1 MSGIQRDLKAVL
13 DSKIGKGK
21 VLLLIGPRQVGKTTL
36 LKNILESVSTEKKV
50 QFWNCDESDVRQ
62 FLSEANS
69 AKLKSFVG
77 NSDFIVIDEAQR
89 VKDIGLT
96 IKLLHD
102 SFPNVQLAVTGSSS
116 IDLGF
121 NTNPKNG
128 RVKALSKACL
138 DRTYLSNSINEPL
151 TGRKFEYNLFP
162 FSTNELVNHT
172 SMLEEMRLLKNR
184 LVYGF
189 YPDVVNNPGEE
200 KEILTNIVN
209 SYLYKDV
216 FEFQD
221 IRKSSAIEKL
231 VQALALQVGSEVS
244 FNELGNLLGIDTV
257 TVQRYVDLLEKAY
270 VIFHIRSYSRNVR
283 NELKKSIKIYF
294 YDNGVRNSV
303 ISNFSPVDLRSD
315 IGALWENFLI
325 SERIKNNAYH
335 NKNAKYY
342 FWRTTQKQEIDF
354 IEEVDQNLFAYEFKY
369 NPKKANSKCPLTFS
383 NNYPNV
389 PFDVITS
396 ENYMDFVVN
405 RE

>member
-1 MSGIQRDLKAVL
+1 MNGIERDLKAVL

-36 LKNILESVSTEKKV
+36 LKNILTSISSEKKV

-116 IDLGF
+116 
-121 NTNPKNG
+121 
-128 RVKALSKACL
+128 L
-138 DRTYLSNSINEPL
+138 DLSNSINEPL

-209 SYLYKDV
+209 SYLYKDL

-221 IRKSSAIEKL
+221 IRKSSVIEKL

-270 VIFHIRSYSRNVR
+270 VIFHIRSFSRNVR

-303 ISNFSPVDLRSD
+303 ISNFSPVELRSD

-335 NKNAKYY
+335 NKQAKYY

-369 NPKKANSKCPLTFS
+369 NPKKVNSKCPVTFS

-396 ENYMDFVVN
+396 ENYMDFVVH
-405 RE
+405 EE

>member
-1 MSGIQRDLKAVL
+1 MIIFIKYYNIYAMNGIERDLKAVL

-36 LKNILESVSTEKKV
+36 LKNMLTSISSEKKV

-116 IDLGF
+116 
-121 NTNPKNG
+121 
-128 RVKALSKACL
+128 L
-138 DRTYLSNSINEPL
+138 DLSNSINEPL

-189 YPDVVNNPGEE
+189 YPDVVNNLGEE

-221 IRKSSAIEKL
+221 IRKSSVIEKL

-270 VIFHIRSYSRNVR
+270 VIFHIRSFSRNVR

-303 ISNFSPVDLRSD
+303 ISNFSPVELRSD

-335 NKNAKYY
+335 NKHAKYY

-369 NPKKANSKCPLTFS
+369 NPKKVNSKCPVTFS

-396 ENYMDFVVN
+396 ENYMDFVVH
-405 RE
+405 EE

>member
-1 MSGIQRDLKAVL
+1 MLIIFNKYYIIYAMNGIERDLKAVL
-13 DSKIGKGK
+13 DSKMGKGK

-36 LKNILESVSTEKKV
+36 LKNMLESVSSEKKV

-116 IDLGF
+116 
-121 NTNPKNG
+121 
-128 RVKALSKACL
+128 L
-138 DRTYLSNSINEPL
+138 DLSNSINEPL

-221 IRKSSAIEKL
+221 IRKSSVIEKL

-257 TVQRYVDLLEKAY
+257 TVQRYVDLLEKAH
-270 VIFHIRSYSRNVR
+270 VIFHIRSFSRNVR

-303 ISNFSPVDLRSD
+303 ISNFSPVELRSD

-335 NKNAKYY
+335 NKHAKYY

-405 RE
+405 EE

>member
-1 MSGIQRDLKAVL
+1 MNRIERDLKAVL
-13 DSKIGKGK
+13 ESKIGKGK

-36 LKNILESVSTEKKV
+36 LKNILTSISSEKKV

-116 IDLGF
+116 
-121 NTNPKNG
+121 
-128 RVKALSKACL
+128 L
-138 DRTYLSNSINEPL
+138 DLSNSINEPL

-221 IRKSSAIEKL
+221 IRKSSVIEKL

-270 VIFHIRSYSRNVR
+270 VIFHIRSFSRNVR

-303 ISNFSPVDLRSD
+303 ISNFSPVELRSD

-335 NKNAKYY
+335 NKHAKYY

-354 IEEVDQNLFAYEFKY
+354 IEEVEQNLFAYEFKY

-405 RE
+405 KE

>member
-1 MSGIQRDLKAVL
+1 MSEIQRDLKAVL
-13 DSKIGKGK
+13 ESKIGKGK

-36 LKNILESVSTEKKV
+36 LKNILTSVSSEKKV

-69 AKLKSFVG
+69 SKLKSFVG

-116 IDLGF
+116 
-121 NTNPKNG
+121 
-128 RVKALSKACL
+128 L
-138 DRTYLSNSINEPL
+138 DLSNSINEPL

-162 FSTNELVNHT
+162 FSTNELANHT

-221 IRKSSAIEKL
+221 IRKSSVIEKL

-354 IEEVDQNLFAYEFKY
+354 IEEVEQNLFAYEFKY

-396 ENYMDFVVN
+396 ENYMDFV
-405 RE
+405 RKK

>member
-1 MSGIQRDLKAVL
+1 MNGIERDLKAVL

-36 LKNILESVSTEKKV
+36 LKNILTSISSEKKV

-116 IDLGF
+116 
-121 NTNPKNG
+121 
-128 RVKALSKACL
+128 L
-138 DRTYLSNSINEPL
+138 DLSNSINEPL

-221 IRKSSAIEKL
+221 IRKSSVIEKL

-270 VIFHIRSYSRNVR
+270 VIFHIRSFSRNVR

-303 ISNFSPVDLRSD
+303 ISNFSPVELRSD

-335 NKNAKYY
+335 NKHAKYY

-369 NPKKANSKCPLTFS
+369 NPKKENSKCPVTFS

-396 ENYMDFVVN
+396 ENYMDFVVH
-405 RE
+405 EE

>member
-1 MSGIQRDLKAVL
+1 MNGIERDLKAVL
-13 DSKIGKGK
+13 ESKIGKGK

-36 LKNILESVSTEKKV
+36 LKNILTSISSEKKV

-116 IDLGF
+116 
-121 NTNPKNG
+121 
-128 RVKALSKACL
+128 L
-138 DRTYLSNSINEPL
+138 DLSNSINEPL

-172 SMLEEMRLLKNR
+172 SILEEMRLLKNR

-221 IRKSSAIEKL
+221 IRKSSVIEKL

-270 VIFHIRSYSRNVR
+270 VIFHIRSFSRNVR

-303 ISNFSPVDLRSD
+303 ISNFSPVELRSD

-335 NKNAKYY
+335 NKHAKYY

-369 NPKKANSKCPLTFS
+369 NPKKVNSKCPVTFS

-396 ENYMDFVVN
+396 ENYMDFVLHK
-405 RE
+405 E

>member
-1 MSGIQRDLKAVL
+1 MIIFIKYYNIYAMNGIERDLKAVL

-36 LKNILESVSTEKKV
+36 LKNILTSISSEKKV

-116 IDLGF
+116 
-121 NTNPKNG
+121 
-128 RVKALSKACL
+128 L
-138 DRTYLSNSINEPL
+138 DLSNSINEPL

-200 KEILTNIVN
+200 KEILTNILN

-221 IRKSSAIEKL
+221 IRKSSVIEKL

-257 TVQRYVDLLEKAY
+257 TVQRYVDLLEKSY
-270 VIFHIRSYSRNVR
+270 VIFHIRSFSRNVR

-303 ISNFSPVDLRSD
+303 ISNFSPVELRSD

-335 NKNAKYY
+335 NKHAKYY

-354 IEEVDQNLFAYEFKY
+354 IEEVDQNLFAYEIKY
-369 NPKKANSKCPLTFS
+369 NPKKVNSKCPVTFS

-396 ENYMDFVVN
+396 ENYMDFVVH
-405 RE
+405 EE

>member
-1 MSGIQRDLKAVL
+1 MIIFIKYYNIFAMNGIERDLKAVL
-13 DSKIGKGK
+13 ESKIGKGK

-36 LKNILESVSTEKKV
+36 LKNILTSISSEKKV

-116 IDLGF
+116 
-121 NTNPKNG
+121 
-128 RVKALSKACL
+128 L
-138 DRTYLSNSINEPL
+138 DLSNSINEPL

-172 SMLEEMRLLKNR
+172 SILEEMRLLKNR

-200 KEILTNIVN
+200 KEILTNIAN
-209 SYLYKDV
+209 SYLYKDL

-221 IRKSSAIEKL
+221 IRKSSVIEKL

-270 VIFHIRSYSRNVR
+270 VIFHIRSFSRNVR

-303 ISNFSPVDLRSD
+303 ISNFSPVELRSD

-335 NKNAKYY
+335 NKPEKYY

-369 NPKKANSKCPLTFS
+369 NPKKVNSKCPVTFS

-396 ENYMDFVVN
+396 ENYMDFVVHK
-405 RE
+405 E

>member
-1 MSGIQRDLKAVL
+1 MNEIERDLKVVL

-36 LKNILESVSTEKKV
+36 LKNILTSISSEKKV

-116 IDLGF
+116 
-121 NTNPKNG
+121 
-128 RVKALSKACL
+128 L
-138 DRTYLSNSINEPL
+138 DLSNSINEPL

-221 IRKSSAIEKL
+221 IRKSSVIEKL

-257 TVQRYVDLLEKAY
+257 TVQRYVDLLEKSY
-270 VIFHIRSYSRNVR
+270 VIFHIRSFSRNVR

-303 ISNFSPVDLRSD
+303 ISNFSPVELRSD

-335 NKNAKYY
+335 NKHAKYY

-369 NPKKANSKCPLTFS
+369 NPKKVNSKCPVTFS

-396 ENYMDFVVN
+396 ENYMDFVLHK
-405 RE
+405 E

>member
-1 MSGIQRDLKAVL
+1 MSEIQRDLRAVL

-36 LKNILESVSTEKKV
+36 LKNILNSVSSEKKV

-116 IDLGF
+116 
-121 NTNPKNG
+121 
-128 RVKALSKACL
+128 L
-138 DRTYLSNSINEPL
+138 DLSNSINEPL

-189 YPDVVNNPGEE
+189 YPDIVNNPGEE

-221 IRKSSAIEKL
+221 IRKSSVIEKL

-270 VIFHIRSYSRNVR
+270 VVFHIRSYSRNVR

-303 ISNFSPVDLRSD
+303 ISNFSPVEIRSD

-354 IEEVDQNLFAYEFKY
+354 IEEVEQNLFAYEFKY

-389 PFDVITS
+389 PFDVITY
-396 ENYMDFVVN
+396 ENYMDFV
-405 RE
+405 RKK

>member
-1 MSGIQRDLKAVL
+1 MNGIERDLKAVL
-13 DSKIGKGK
+13 ESKIGKGK

-36 LKNILESVSTEKKV
+36 LKNILTSISSKKKV

-96 IKLLHD
+96 IKILHD

-116 IDLGF
+116 
-121 NTNPKNG
+121 
-128 RVKALSKACL
+128 L
-138 DRTYLSNSINEPL
+138 DLSNSINEPL

-221 IRKSSAIEKL
+221 IRKSSVIEKL

-270 VIFHIRSYSRNVR
+270 VIFHIRSFSRNVR

-303 ISNFSPVDLRSD
+303 ISNFSPVELRSD

-335 NKNAKYY
+335 NKHAKYY

-405 RE
+405 EE

>member
-1 MSGIQRDLKAVL
+1 MIIFIKYYNIYAMNGIERDLKAVL

-36 LKNILESVSTEKKV
+36 LKNILTSISSEKKV
-50 QFWNCDESDVRQ
+50 QFWNCDESNVRQ

-116 IDLGF
+116 
-121 NTNPKNG
+121 
-128 RVKALSKACL
+128 L
-138 DRTYLSNSINEPL
+138 DLSNSINEPL

-221 IRKSSAIEKL
+221 IRKSSVIEKL

-257 TVQRYVDLLEKAY
+257 TVQRYVDLLEKSY
-270 VIFHIRSYSRNVR
+270 VIFHIRSFSRNVR

-303 ISNFSPVDLRSD
+303 ISNFSPVELRSD
-315 IGALWENFLI
+315 TGALWENFLI

-335 NKNAKYY
+335 NKHAKYY

-369 NPKKANSKCPLTFS
+369 NPKKVNSKCPVTFS

-396 ENYMDFVVN
+396 ENYMDFVVHK
-405 RE
+405 

>member
-1 MSGIQRDLKAVL
+1 MSEIQRDLKAVL

-36 LKNILESVSTEKKV
+36 LKNILTSVSSEKKV

-116 IDLGF
+116 
-121 NTNPKNG
+121 
-128 RVKALSKACL
+128 L
-138 DRTYLSNSINEPL
+138 DLSNSINEPL

-221 IRKSSAIEKL
+221 IRKSSVIEKL

-270 VIFHIRSYSRNVR
+270 VIFHIRSFSRNVR

-303 ISNFSPVDLRSD
+303 ISNFSPVELRSD

-335 NKNAKYY
+335 NKHAKYY

-354 IEEVDQNLFAYEFKY
+354 IEEVEQNLFAYEFKY
-369 NPKKANSKCPLTFS
+369 NLKKANSKCPLTFS

-389 PFDVITS
+389 PFDVITY
-396 ENYMDFVVN
+396 ENYMDFV
-405 RE
+405 RKK

>member
-13 DSKIGKGK
+13 ESKIGKGK

-36 LKNILESVSTEKKV
+36 LKNILESVSIEKKV

-102 SFPNVQLAVTGSSS
+102 SFPSVQLAVTGSSS
-116 IDLGF
+116 
-121 NTNPKNG
+121 
-128 RVKALSKACL
+128 L
-138 DRTYLSNSINEPL
+138 DLSNSINEPL

-172 SMLEEMRLLKNR
+172 SMLEEMRQLQNR

-221 IRKSSAIEKL
+221 IRKSSVIEKL

-315 IGALWENFLI
+315 IGVLWENFLI
-325 SERIKNNAYH
+325 SERIKNNVYH

-354 IEEVDQNLFAYEFKY
+354 IEEVEQNLFAYEFKY

>member
-1 MSGIQRDLKAVL
+1 MIIFIKYYNIFAMHGIERDLKAVL

-36 LKNILESVSTEKKV
+36 LKNILTSISSEKKV

-116 IDLGF
+116 
-121 NTNPKNG
+121 
-128 RVKALSKACL
+128 L
-138 DRTYLSNSINEPL
+138 DLSNSINEPL

-221 IRKSSAIEKL
+221 IRKSSVIEKL

-270 VIFHIRSYSRNVR
+270 VIFHIRSFSRNVR

-303 ISNFSPVDLRSD
+303 ISNFSPVELRSD

-335 NKNAKYY
+335 NKHAKYY

-369 NPKKANSKCPLTFS
+369 NPKKVNSKCPVTFS

-396 ENYMDFVVN
+396 ENYMDFVVH
-405 RE
+405 EE

>member
-1 MSGIQRDLKAVL
+1 MSGIQRDLKTVL

-36 LKNILESVSTEKKV
+36 LKNMIESVSTEKKV

-116 IDLGF
+116 
-121 NTNPKNG
+121 
-128 RVKALSKACL
+128 L
-138 DRTYLSNSINEPL
+138 DLSNSINEPL

-162 FSTNELVNHT
+162 FSINELVNHT
-172 SMLEEMRLLKNR
+172 SMLEEMRQLQNR

-221 IRKSSAIEKL
+221 IRKSSVIEKL

-244 FNELGNLLGIDTV
+244 FNELGNLLGIDTA

-270 VIFHIRSYSRNVR
+270 VIFHIRSFSRNVR

-303 ISNFSPVDLRSD
+303 ISNFSPIELRSD

-335 NKNAKYY
+335 NKHAKYY

-354 IEEVDQNLFAYEFKY
+354 IEEAEQNLFAYEFKY
-369 NPKKANSKCPLTFS
+369 NPKKGNSKCPVTFS

-405 RE
+405 KE

>member
-1 MSGIQRDLKAVL
+1 MIIFIKYYNIFAMNGIERDLKAVL

-36 LKNILESVSTEKKV
+36 LKNILTSISSEKKV

-116 IDLGF
+116 
-121 NTNPKNG
+121 
-128 RVKALSKACL
+128 L
-138 DRTYLSNSINEPL
+138 DLSNSINEPL

-209 SYLYKDV
+209 SYLYKDL

-221 IRKSSAIEKL
+221 IRKSSVIEKL

-270 VIFHIRSYSRNVR
+270 VIFHIRSFSRNVR

-303 ISNFSPVDLRSD
+303 ISNFSPVELRSD

-335 NKNAKYY
+335 NKQAKYY

-369 NPKKANSKCPLTFS
+369 NPKKVNSKCPVTFS

-396 ENYMDFVVN
+396 ENYMDFVVH
-405 RE
+405 EE

>member
-1 MSGIQRDLKAVL
+1 MSEIQRDLKAVL

-36 LKNILESVSTEKKV
+36 LKNILTSVSSEKKV

-116 IDLGF
+116 
-121 NTNPKNG
+121 
-128 RVKALSKACL
+128 L
-138 DRTYLSNSINEPL
+138 DLSNSINEPL

-221 IRKSSAIEKL
+221 IRKSSVIEKL

-270 VIFHIRSYSRNVR
+270 VIFHIRSFSRNVR

-335 NKNAKYY
+335 NKHAKYY

-354 IEEVDQNLFAYEFKY
+354 IEEVEQNLFAYEFKY
-369 NPKKANSKCPLTFS
+369 NPKKVNSKCPVTFS

-396 ENYMDFVVN
+396 ENYMDFVVHK
-405 RE
+405 E

>member
-1 MSGIQRDLKAVL
+1 MNRIERDLRAVL

-21 VLLLIGPRQVGKTTL
+21 VLLLIGPRQVGKTTF
-36 LKNILESVSTEKKV
+36 LKNILTAVSSEKKV

-69 AKLKSFVG
+69 AKLKSFLG

-116 IDLGF
+116 
-121 NTNPKNG
+121 
-128 RVKALSKACL
+128 L
-138 DRTYLSNSINEPL
+138 DLSNSINEPL

-221 IRKSSAIEKL
+221 IRKSSVIEKL

-270 VIFHIRSYSRNVR
+270 VIFHIRSFSRNVR

-303 ISNFSPVDLRSD
+303 ISNFSPVELRSD

-396 ENYMDFVVN
+396 ENYMDFVVHK
-405 RE
+405 E

>member
-1 MSGIQRDLKAVL
+1 MRNISRDLKLIL

-36 LKNILESVSTEKKV
+36 FKQMIKSLAPEKKV

-62 FLSEANS
+62 FLSDGNL
-69 AKLKSFVG
+69 AKLKSFIG

-96 IKLLHD
+96 IKLIHD
-102 SFPNVQLAVTGSSS
+102 NFTNVQLAVTGSSS
-116 IDLGF
+116 
-121 NTNPKNG
+121 
-128 RVKALSKACL
+128 L
-138 DRTYLSNSINEPL
+138 DLSNTINEPL

-162 FSTNELVNHT
+162 FSTNELVLNST
-172 SMLEEMRLLKNR
+172 MLEEAKQLQNR
-184 LVYGF
+184 LIYGF

-209 SYLYKDV
+209 SYLYKDI
-216 FEFQD
+216 FEFKE
-221 IRKSSAIEKL
+221 IRKSFVIEKL

-244 FNELGNLLGIDTV
+244 FNELGNLLGIDTM

-270 VIFHIRSYSRNVR
+270 VIFHLRSYSKNVR

-294 YDNGVRNSV
+294 YDNGVRNAV
-303 ISNFSPVDLRSD
+303 ISNFSPPDLRSD
-315 IGALWENFLI
+315 IGNLWENFLI

-335 NKNAKYY
+335 NINAKYY

-354 IEEVDQNLFAYEFKY
+354 IEETDGRFFAYEFKY
-369 NPKKANSKCPLTFS
+369 NPKKTHAKCPLTFS
-383 NNYPNV
+383 NNYPEI
-389 PFDVITS
+389 PFSVITK
-396 ENYMDFVVN
+396 ENYLDFVT
-405 RE
+405 E

>member
-1 MSGIQRDLKAVL
+1 MNGIERDLKAVL
-13 DSKIGKGK
+13 ESKIGKGK

-36 LKNILESVSTEKKV
+36 LKNILTSVSTEKKV

-96 IKLLHD
+96 IKLIHD

-116 IDLGF
+116 
-121 NTNPKNG
+121 
-128 RVKALSKACL
+128 L
-138 DRTYLSNSINEPL
+138 DLSNSINEPL

-216 FEFQD
+216 FEFQN
-221 IRKSSAIEKL
+221 IRKSSVIEKL

-270 VIFHIRSYSRNVR
+270 VIFHIRSFSRNVR

-354 IEEVDQNLFAYEFKY
+354 IEEVEQNLFAYEFKY
-369 NPKKANSKCPLTFS
+369 NPKKANSKCPVTFS
-383 NNYPNV
+383 TNYPNV

-396 ENYMDFVVN
+396 ENYMDFVVHK
-405 RE
+405 E

>member
-1 MSGIQRDLKAVL
+1 MNNV
-13 DSKIGKGK
+13 
-21 VLLLIGPRQVGKTTL
+21 V
-36 LKNILESVSTEKKV
+36 KNILESVSTEKKV

-102 SFPNVQLAVTGSSS
+102 SFPNVQLAVSGSSS
-116 IDLGF
+116 
-121 NTNPKNG
+121 
-128 RVKALSKACL
+128 L
-138 DRTYLSNSINEPL
+138 DLSNSINEPL

-172 SMLEEMRLLKNR
+172 SMLEEMRQLQNR

-315 IGALWENFLI
+315 MGALWENFLI
-325 SERIKNNAYH
+325 SERIKNNVYH

-354 IEEVDQNLFAYEFKY
+354 IEEVEQNLFAYEFKY

>member
-1 MSGIQRDLKAVL
+1 MNGIERDLKAVL

-36 LKNILESVSTEKKV
+36 LKNILTSISSEKKV

-116 IDLGF
+116 
-121 NTNPKNG
+121 
-128 RVKALSKACL
+128 L
-138 DRTYLSNSINEPL
+138 DLSNSINEPL

-172 SMLEEMRLLKNR
+172 SMPEEMRLLKNR

-221 IRKSSAIEKL
+221 IRKSSVIEKL

-270 VIFHIRSYSRNVR
+270 VIFHIRSFSRNVR

-303 ISNFSPVDLRSD
+303 ISNFSPVELRSD

-335 NKNAKYY
+335 NKHAKYY

-369 NPKKANSKCPLTFS
+369 NPKKVNSKCPVTFS

-396 ENYMDFVVN
+396 ENYMDFVLHK
-405 RE
+405 E

>member
-1 MSGIQRDLKAVL
+1 MNGIERDLKAVL

-36 LKNILESVSTEKKV
+36 LKNILTSISSEKKV

-116 IDLGF
+116 
-121 NTNPKNG
+121 
-128 RVKALSKACL
+128 L
-138 DRTYLSNSINEPL
+138 DLSNSINEPL

-221 IRKSSAIEKL
+221 IRKSSVIEKL
-231 VQALALQVGSEVS
+231 IQALALQVGSEVS

-270 VIFHIRSYSRNVR
+270 VIFHIRSFSRNVR

-303 ISNFSPVDLRSD
+303 ISNFSPVELRSD

-335 NKNAKYY
+335 NKHAKYY

-369 NPKKANSKCPLTFS
+369 NPKKVNSKCPVTFS

-396 ENYMDFVVN
+396 ENYMDFVVH
-405 RE
+405 EV

>member
-1 MSGIQRDLKAVL
+1 MIIFIKYYNIFAMHGIERDLKAVL

-36 LKNILESVSTEKKV
+36 LKNILTSISSEKKV

-116 IDLGF
+116 
-121 NTNPKNG
+121 
-128 RVKALSKACL
+128 L
-138 DRTYLSNSINEPL
+138 DLSNSINEPL

-221 IRKSSAIEKL
+221 IRKSSVIEKL

-270 VIFHIRSYSRNVR
+270 VIFHIRSFSRNVR

-303 ISNFSPVDLRSD
+303 ISNFSPVELRSD

-325 SERIKNNAYH
+325 SEKIKNNAYH
-335 NKNAKYY
+335 NKHAKYY

-369 NPKKANSKCPLTFS
+369 NPKKVNSKCPVTFS

-389 PFDVITS
+389 PFEVITS
-396 ENYMDFVVN
+396 ENYMDFVVH
-405 RE
+405 EE

>member
-1 MSGIQRDLKAVL
+1 MSEIQRDLKAVL
-13 DSKIGKGK
+13 ESKIGKGK

-36 LKNILESVSTEKKV
+36 LKNILTSVSSEKKV

-116 IDLGF
+116 
-121 NTNPKNG
+121 
-128 RVKALSKACL
+128 L
-138 DRTYLSNSINEPL
+138 DLSNSINEPL

-221 IRKSSAIEKL
+221 IRKSSVIEKL

-257 TVQRYVDLLEKAY
+257 TVQRYVDLLEKVY
-270 VIFHIRSYSRNVR
+270 VIFHIRSFSRNVR

-369 NPKKANSKCPLTFS
+369 NPKKANSKCPVTFS
-383 NNYPNV
+383 NNYPNI

-405 RE
+405 KE

>member
-1 MSGIQRDLKAVL
+1 MNGIERDLKAVL
-13 DSKIGKGK
+13 ESKIGKGK

-36 LKNILESVSTEKKV
+36 LKNILTSISSEKKV

-116 IDLGF
+116 
-121 NTNPKNG
+121 
-128 RVKALSKACL
+128 L
-138 DRTYLSNSINEPL
+138 DLSNSINEPL

-209 SYLYKDV
+209 SYLYKDL

-221 IRKSSAIEKL
+221 IRKSSVIEKL

-270 VIFHIRSYSRNVR
+270 VIFHIRSFSRNVR

-303 ISNFSPVDLRSD
+303 ISNFSPVELRSD
-315 IGALWENFLI
+315 TGALWENFLI

-335 NKNAKYY
+335 NKHAKYY

-369 NPKKANSKCPLTFS
+369 NPKKVNSKCPVTFS

-396 ENYMDFVVN
+396 ENYMDFVLHK
-405 RE
+405 E

>member
-1 MSGIQRDLKAVL
+1 MIIFIKYYNIFAMHGIERDLKAVL

-36 LKNILESVSTEKKV
+36 LKNILTSISSEKKV

-116 IDLGF
+116 
-121 NTNPKNG
+121 
-128 RVKALSKACL
+128 L
-138 DRTYLSNSINEPL
+138 DLSNSINEPL

-221 IRKSSAIEKL
+221 IRKSSVIEKL

-270 VIFHIRSYSRNVR
+270 VIFHIRSFSRNVR

-303 ISNFSPVDLRSD
+303 ISNFSPVELRSD

-325 SERIKNNAYH
+325 NERIKNNAYH
-335 NKNAKYY
+335 NKHAKYY

-369 NPKKANSKCPLTFS
+369 NPKKVNSKCPVTFS

-396 ENYMDFVVN
+396 ENYMDFVVH
-405 RE
+405 EE

>member
-1 MSGIQRDLKAVL
+1 MIIFIKYYNIYAMNEIERDLKVVL

-36 LKNILESVSTEKKV
+36 LKNILTSISSEKKV

-116 IDLGF
+116 
-121 NTNPKNG
+121 
-128 RVKALSKACL
+128 L
-138 DRTYLSNSINEPL
+138 DLSNSINEPL

-162 FSTNELVNHT
+162 FSTNELGNHT

-221 IRKSSAIEKL
+221 IRKSSVIEKL

-257 TVQRYVDLLEKAY
+257 TVQRYVDLLEKSY
-270 VIFHIRSYSRNVR
+270 VIFHIRSFSRNVR

-303 ISNFSPVDLRSD
+303 ISNFSPVELRSD

-335 NKNAKYY
+335 NKHAKYY

-354 IEEVDQNLFAYEFKY
+354 IEEVDQNLFAYEIKY
-369 NPKKANSKCPLTFS
+369 NPKKVNSKCPVTFS

-396 ENYMDFVVN
+396 ENYMDFVVH
-405 RE
+405 EE

>member
-1 MSGIQRDLKAVL
+1 MNGIERDLKAVL

-36 LKNILESVSTEKKV
+36 LKNILTSISSEKKV

-116 IDLGF
+116 
-121 NTNPKNG
+121 
-128 RVKALSKACL
+128 L
-138 DRTYLSNSINEPL
+138 DLSNSINEPL

-221 IRKSSAIEKL
+221 IRKSSVIEKL

-257 TVQRYVDLLEKAY
+257 TVQRYVDLLEKSY
-270 VIFHIRSYSRNVR
+270 VIFHIRSFSRNVR

-303 ISNFSPVDLRSD
+303 ISNFSPVELRSD

-335 NKNAKYY
+335 NKHAKYY

-354 IEEVDQNLFAYEFKY
+354 IEEVDQNLFAYEIKY
-369 NPKKANSKCPLTFS
+369 NPKKVNSKCPVTFS

-396 ENYMDFVVN
+396 ENYMDFVVHK
-405 RE
+405 E